1 MLDITTVEGINNNNQ
16 VFLFALSTCGWC
28 RRTREFL
35 ETNQVAYDYIY
46 VDLLKGAEREEAL
59 AEMKKWTER
68 QAFPT
73 IVINNDD
80 VLVGLDEDK
89 LRKALNL

>member
-1 MLDITTVEGINNNNQ
+1 MNTTHVPGTRSNRQ

-35 ETNQVAYDYIY
+35 EANGVEYTYIY
-46 VDLLKGAEREEAL
+46 VDLLKGDERKEAL
-59 AEMKKWTER
+59 DEMRKWTPR

-73 IVINNDD
+73 IIVGEE

-89 LRKALNL
+89 LRGALGL

>member
-1 MLDITTVEGINNNNQ
+1 METTRVEGARKDCP
-16 VFLFALSTCGWC
+16 VLLFALSTCGWC

-35 ETNQVAYDYIY
+35 ETNGVDYEYIY
-46 VDLLKGAEREEAL
+46 VDQLKGDARKEAL
-59 AEMKKWTER
+59 DALRKWTPR

-73 IVINNDD
+73 VIVGEE

-89 LRKALNL
+89 LREALGL

>member
-1 MLDITTVEGINNNNQ
+1 MLDITTVEGTNDSNQ

-35 ETNQVAYDYIY
+35 EANQIAYDYIY

-59 AEMKKWTER
+59 SEMKKYTER

-73 IVINNDD
+73 IVINDDD

-89 LRKALNL
+89 LKKALDL